1 MARLFITP
9 QAKIDLGDIWSYIAQ
24 DNPAAAD
31 ELLGQ
36 IDTAFGLIAATPD
49 IGFRLDMIRP
59 GIRCKPVK
67 RNYLIFYDH
76 REETVRILRILH
88 AARNY
93 EDML

>member
-1 MARLFITP
+1 MARLLHTP
-9 QAKIDLGDIWSYIAQ
+9 QATADLGDIWSYIAQ

-31 ELLGQ
+31 ELLEQ
-36 IDTAFGLIAATPD
+36 IDAAFCLIAATPD
-49 IGFRLDMIRP
+49 IGFRLDVIRP

-76 REETVRILRILH
+76 RDETVHILRVLH
-88 AARNY
+88 SARNY